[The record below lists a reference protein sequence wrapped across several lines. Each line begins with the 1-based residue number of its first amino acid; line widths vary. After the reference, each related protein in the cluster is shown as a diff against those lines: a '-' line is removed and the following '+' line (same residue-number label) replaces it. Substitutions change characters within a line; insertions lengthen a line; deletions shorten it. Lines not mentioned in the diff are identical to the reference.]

1 MYCCIRNIDI
11 PILPSIDVIKGTR
24 VFSRVFS
31 MRSTSKDVVAVSLID
46 APALKEFVKKMSP
59 YVN

>member
-1 MYCCIRNIDI
+1 LCIRNIDI
-11 PILPSIDVIKGTR
+11 PILPSIDIINGTG

-31 MRSTSKDVVAVSLID
+31 MRSISKDVVAVSLID
-46 APALKEFVKKMSP
+46 APALKAFVKKMSP

>member
-1 MYCCIRNIDI
+1 MCIRNIDI
-11 PILPSIDVIKGTR
+11 PILPSIDIINGTG

-31 MRSTSKDVVAVSLID
+31 MRSISKDVVAVSLID
-46 APALKEFVKKMSP
+46 APALKAFVKKMSP